1 MEDKENA
8 LKLYNAMN
16 GSNYKDPELVEVCN
30 LERGVSLSIRNDAAF
45 VLDMNLSIY
54 EHESS
59 ICPNMPVRS
68 LIYFSNILER
78 MIKNRNIYGRSLVK
92 IPTPR
97 FAVFYNGEEKQPEQ
111 YELKL
116 SDAFEHPVEEPE
128 IELKC
133 KVYNINQ
140 GRNRELLEKCPVLKE
155 YMIFV
160 DYVREFHRQSD
171 YEELEH
177 AIERAIDRCI
187 EENVLR
193 KFLIEHRSEVVKV
206 TKLDYTFDRQLTLE
220 REDARAE
227 GRAQGRAEG
236 KAEGRAE
243 GKAEGRAEGRAEG
256 QAKERESA
264 IRTMLKLLQ
273 ELEQPRKEGFKQLA
287 DKYQIQGEQAE
298 DYMKKYWS

>member
-1 MEDKENA
+1 
-8 LKLYNAMN
+8 
-16 GSNYKDPELVEVCN
+16 
-30 LERGVSLSIRNDAAF
+30 
-45 VLDMNLSIY
+45 
-54 EHESS
+54 
-59 ICPNMPVRS
+59 
-68 LIYFSNILER
+68 
-78 MIKNRNIYGRSLVK
+78 VK

-227 GRAQGRAEG
+227 GKAEGRAEGRAEG

-243 GKAEGRAEGRAEG
+243 GKAEGRAEGRAEGKAEGRAEG

-273 ELEQPRKEGFKQLA
+273 ELGQPRKEGFKQLA